1 MFRHFT
7 GFLSW
12 VFKTERTF
20 ITVSSF
26 TSKRKKENVEE
37 QESIVENSEN
47 SFCSPELQTTI
58 CKIRILA
65 ENGSDGLFLKN
76 YFRGWL
82 RVWMSGTP
90 RKWVRHW
97 MVFVHSFYFVIERI
111 DTARLIHN
119 NKYFCTYSCL
129 KLLILPNV
137 SVLRQDF
144 FYELEQSR
152 WQPVETLS
160 SGAKTV
166 PA

>member
-37 QESIVENSEN
+37 QESILENSEN
-47 SFCSPELQTTI
+47 SSCSPELQTTI

-82 RVWMSGTP
+82 RVWMSG
-90 RKWVRHW
+90 
-97 MVFVHSFYFVIERI
+97 MFVHSFYFVIERI